1 MRSRSGNDNE
11 CRGRRHARACAGI
24 VALAA
29 ALTGSAEAVRAAETE
44 PFRLCADPTNLPFS
58 SDNPSQPG
66 LYVEIGKALA
76 QALGQP
82 ITYDWYK
89 SYFGKRTVRVTLL
102 GKQCDAMIGL
112 PLSDDFMGPAVIFS
126 SKFGTEGYALVTNPN
141 HVVGG
146 ISEGQA
152 RCGAVRHHAAKS
164 PGRAGRHR
172 KGHGSFPRRR
182 HEGA

>member
-1 MRSRSGNDNE
+1 MRASRSGIDRE
-11 CRGRRHARACAGI
+11 YGGRGHVRTCAGI
-24 VALAA
+24 LALVAAF
-29 ALTGSAEAVRAAETE
+29 TGSAGAGRAAETE

-112 PLSDDFMGPAVIFS
+112 PLSDDFMGPAVIFYN
-126 SKFGTEGYALVTNPN
+126 KFGT
-141 HVVGG
+141 
-146 ISEGQA
+146 
-152 RCGAVRHHAAKS
+152 
-164 PGRAGRHR
+164 
-172 KGHGSFPRRR
+172 
-182 HEGA
+182 